1 MEDEDYGEC
10 PFCGE
15 PLEEEDYCY
24 NCGWPDNE

>member
-1 MEDEDYGEC
+1 MEDDYGEC

-24 NCGWPDNE
+24 CCGWPNNNG